1 MATLRG
7 TIVDTINELNKLLRL
22 TNDEGEKRKLRLL
35 RNSYFALL
43 DEVLRQELDSNS
55 EEFVEAIGM
64 LQGAQASIAEAKND
78 IAKIAE
84 VINLLNKGARAVD
97 RVVKIGIGFVT

>member
-35 RNSYFALL
+35 RNFYFNLL
-43 DEVLRQELDSNS
+43 TEVLRDDLDSNTD
-55 EEFVEAIGM
+55 EFKEAIRQ
-64 LQGAQASIAEAKND
+64 LQGAQSSIAEAKND
-78 IAKIAE
+78 IAKVAE
-84 VINLLNKGARAVD
+84 VINLLNKGARAID
-97 RVVKIGIGFVT
+97 RVVGIGIGFIT